1 VIGDN
6 DSSPIR
12 KIKGGLFTVSGIMPM
27 VQPVVIR
34 RGITVMQRPRATGL
48 GAAFLIVGGYIL
60 FQLWRDL
67 RPD

>member
-1 VIGDN
+1 
-6 DSSPIR
+6 
-12 KIKGGLFTVSGIMPM
+12 M